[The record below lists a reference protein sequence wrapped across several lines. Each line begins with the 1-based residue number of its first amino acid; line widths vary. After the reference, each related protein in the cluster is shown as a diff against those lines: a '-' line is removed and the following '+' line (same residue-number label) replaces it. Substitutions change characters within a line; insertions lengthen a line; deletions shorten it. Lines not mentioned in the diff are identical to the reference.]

1 MPLTAKGEKIKA
13 ALQKE
18 YGAEKGERV
27 LYAGRNSGTFAGV
40 DGDPI
45 DRYMD
50 AVRRGDAET
59 MRSAFAD
66 GGAKK
71 R

>member
-1 MPLTAKGEKIKA
+1 VPLTAKGEKIKA
-13 ALQKE
+13 ALEKE
-18 YGAEKGERV
+18 YGAKKGEQV

-40 DGDPI
+40 DADPI

-59 MRSAFAD
+59 MKTAFAD
-66 GGAKK
+66 GGKKK